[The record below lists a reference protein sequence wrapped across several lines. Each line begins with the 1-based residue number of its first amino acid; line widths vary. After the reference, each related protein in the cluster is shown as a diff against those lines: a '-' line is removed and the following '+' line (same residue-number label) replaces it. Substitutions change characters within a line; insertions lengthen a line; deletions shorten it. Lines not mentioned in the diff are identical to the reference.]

1 MQTAESSRAVVPAP
15 RLVPACGPGL
25 PRTALPLAAL
35 MATVLLGGIVVVTAS
50 SSLPAQ
56 RAAVEALALGTRALL
71 QLASLGAVGIV
82 VFVATVHDRRAGEA
96 GTLRRLIRAAAAAGS
111 AASAV
116 AVVLHAA
123 VVTGTGV
130 AGLADAHT
138 LWAVLASPFGLAAA
152 LRVGGLA
159 CIALGT
165 SRPGRVSW
173 VAAAGALLVLV
184 PFALTGHAATADPRW
199 LVASSTIV
207 HAAAAG
213 IWLGGLVGLTVV
225 LRARRATWDVTGCA
239 QLVGR
244 FSTVAAVSLAA
255 LVPAGTVL
263 GVAAVGSAR
272 DLLASGYG
280 RALIV
285 KVVLVVAVVALGA
298 YNRWRL
304 VPAITRNTPE
314 AWARL
319 LRTVWWEVA
328 GLAAVFLATGLL
340 GRLAPPA

>member
-1 MQTAESSRAVVPAP
+1 MQIAESSRTAAPAP
-15 RLVPACGPGL
+15 RLVPACGQGSG
-25 PRTALPLAAL
+25 RTALPLAAF
-35 MATVLLGGIVVVTAS
+35 MATVLVGGIVAVAS
-50 SSLPAQ
+50 ASSLPTQ

-71 QLASLGAVGIV
+71 QIASLGAVGGLL
-82 VFVATVHDRRAGEA
+82 FVATVHDRRAGEA
-96 GTLRRLIRAAAAAGS
+96 TTLRRLIRAAATAGS
-111 AASAV
+111 AGSAV

-130 AGLADAHT
+130 AGAADAHT
-138 LWAVLASPFGLAAA
+138 VWAVLASPFGLAAA

-159 CIALGT
+159 CIVWGT
-165 SRPGRVSW
+165 RRPGQVSW

-184 PFALTGHAATADPRW
+184 PFALTGHGATAEPRW
-199 LVASSTIV
+199 LVAGSTIV

-213 IWLGGLVGLTVV
+213 TWLGGLVGLTVV
-225 LRARRATWDVTGCA
+225 LRARRATCDATGCA
-239 QLVGR
+239 RLVGR

-263 GVAAVGSAR
+263 GVAAVGSAA

-280 RALIV
+280 RALLV
-285 KVVLVVAVVALGA
+285 KVVLVAAVVAVGA

-304 VPAITRNTPE
+304 VPAVTRNTPA

-319 LRTVWWEVA
+319 LRTVRWEIA